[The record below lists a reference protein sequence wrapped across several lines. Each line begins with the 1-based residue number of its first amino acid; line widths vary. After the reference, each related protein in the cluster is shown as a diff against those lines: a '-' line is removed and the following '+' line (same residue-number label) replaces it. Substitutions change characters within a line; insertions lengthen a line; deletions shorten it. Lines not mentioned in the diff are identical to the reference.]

1 MMLSTEHIST
11 STSSD
16 YNSKTVTMTT
26 KDQSSDE
33 TKSEVKTKTD
43 SNKDIPDD
51 DLITNTANPYGS
63 WTTVSIR

>member
-1 MMLSTEHIST
+1 MMLSTEHVST

>member
-43 SNKDIPDD
+43 SNKDTPDD

>member
-1 MMLSTEHIST
+1 
-11 STSSD
+11 
-16 YNSKTVTMTT
+16 MTT